1 MYIGGLNCSSMCG
14 SCHIVDCSNPAD
26 VNCGDTSD
34 DEDKDDDN
42 DVNGDINNSDEE
54 PI

>member
-1 MYIGGLNCSSMCG
+1 MCG
-14 SCHIVDCSNPAD
+14 SCHGVDCSNPAG
-26 VNCGDTSD
+26 VNCGDTY

>member
-1 MYIGGLNCSSMCG
+1 MCG

-34 DEDKDDDN
+34 DDKDDDN
-42 DVNGDINNSDEE
+42 DVNGDVNNSDEE

>member
-14 SCHIVDCSNPAD
+14 SCHGVDCSNRAD
-26 VNCGDTSD
+26 VNCGDTS

-42 DVNGDINNSDEE
+42 DVNGDVNNSDEE

>member
-1 MYIGGLNCSSMCG
+1 M
-14 SCHIVDCSNPAD
+14 DCSNPTD
-26 VNCGDTSD
+26 VNCGDTS

-42 DVNGDINNSDEE
+42 DVNGDVNNSDEE